1 MKIIKV
7 LIVIFFMCIQTISAQ
22 IKYNFQNNP
31 TSVNFSDVSINKDI
45 CKGSFGLK
53 DSIKNYEG
61 INLIVRLG
69 FSIYDFKNDKGGG
82 PISTEILGGYRFSQS
97 YFLGLGV
104 GLYPIQQT
112 KIDYSGGIILI
123 QGISHFVDSINFHVL
138 KSNYPIIIA
147 QRVNIYGSR
156 KTSYSLNLNT
166 GIILSKSYDHTMIY
180 YDSYYWETITSES
193 RFTPSFYSSIGIGI
207 KRKINRY
214 GAFLLDFE
222 TDFISFPES
231 DNLYLNYFAFKIGF
245 EFNTNSLKK

>member
-22 IKYNFQNNP
+22 IKYNFQNNL
-31 TSVNFSDVSINKDI
+31 TSDRFSEISTNKDI

-53 DSIKNYEG
+53 DSINNYEG
-61 INLIVRLG
+61 VNLIVRLG
-69 FSIYDFKNDKGGG
+69 FSIYDFKNIKGGG
-82 PISTEILGGYRFSQS
+82 PISTEIIGGYRFSQS

-112 KIDYSGGIILI
+112 KTDIRSGIILI
-123 QGISHFVDSINFHVL
+123 QDISHFVDSINIHVL

-147 QRVNIYGSR
+147 QRVNIFGSR
-156 KTSYSLNLNT
+156 KTSFSLNLNT
-166 GIILSKSYDHTMIY
+166 GIILSKSHDYLTILADTY
-180 YDSYYWETITSES
+180 YVGSFTTES
-193 RFTPSFYSSIGIGI
+193 RLTPRFYSSIGFGI
-207 KRKINRY
+207 KRAINRY

-222 TDFISFPES
+222 TDFFSFSES